1 MKETRSKKRIR
12 PCCGKEYV
20 DEYEICKVCMWENDP
35 VQLVFPDKRGGA
47 NRMSLEEAKRAFKNG
62 IKVE

>member
-1 MKETRSKKRIR
+1 
-12 PCCGKEYV
+12 
-20 DEYEICKVCMWENDP
+20 MWENDP